1 MNVRQIL
8 GQKPV
13 SAVATI
19 KSSATLLE
27 AAGELAAK
35 KIGAL
40 VVSESGDSVD
50 GILSERDIV
59 RRIAADGDSCL
70 TQTVGDVMIRKVT
83 TCGPADTTNAVMQ
96 IMTEGRFR
104 HVPVVEDGKLIGVV
118 SIGDAVKARIEEIEH
133 ENQAMEDMIKG
144 I

>member
-8 GQKPV
+8 AQKPV
-13 SAVATI
+13 HAVATI
-19 KSSATLLE
+19 KASATLLE
-27 AAGELAAK
+27 AAGALAAK

-50 GILSERDIV
+50 GIISERDIV
-59 RRIAADGDSCL
+59 RRLASDGQSCL
-70 TQTVGDVMIRKVT
+70 SLTVADAMVRKVT
-83 TCGPADTTNAVMQ
+83 TCAPSDTTNSVMQ
-96 IMTEGRFR
+96 RMTEGRFR
-104 HVPVVEDGKLIGVV
+104 HLPVVEDGKLTGVV

-144 I
+144 V

>member
-8 GQKPV
+8 GQKPIQ
-13 SAVATI
+13 AVATI
-19 KSSATLLE
+19 SGSATLLE
-27 AAGELAAK
+27 AAGVLASK

-59 RRIAADGDSCL
+59 RRVASDGESCFSL
-70 TQTVGDVMIRKVT
+70 TVAEAMVRKVT
-83 TCGPADTTNAVMQ
+83 TCGPSDTTNLVMQ
-96 IMTEGRFR
+96 QMTEGRFR
-104 HVPVVEDGKLIGVV
+104 HLPVVENGKLIGVV
-118 SIGDAVKARIEEIEH
+118 SIGDAVKARIEEIEM

-144 I
+144 V